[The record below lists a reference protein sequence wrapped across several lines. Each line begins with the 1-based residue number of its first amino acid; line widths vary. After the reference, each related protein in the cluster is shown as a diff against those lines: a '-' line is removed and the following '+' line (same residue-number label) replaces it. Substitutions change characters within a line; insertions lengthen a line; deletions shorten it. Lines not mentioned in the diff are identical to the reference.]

1 MGPAE
6 CLTQPYSVVD
16 LTEEVERIR
25 SLRECERK
33 TDWWCQSVSGL
44 RFRQPAVAPH
54 EVHHLLLSCY
64 QSLARVPLA
73 LKLPQQIKNDG
84 PFWRSWSLLYVGKLI

>member
-44 RFRQPAVAPH
+44 RFRQPAEAPH
-54 EVHHLLLSCY
+54 EAHHLLLPCKEVIGGDQQADS
-64 QSLARVPLA
+64 VPATVNPVLSS
-73 LKLPQQIKNDG
+73 P
-84 PFWRSWSLLYVGKLI
+84 

>member
-1 MGPAE
+1 M
-6 CLTQPYSVVD
+6 VD

-44 RFRQPAVAPH
+44 RFRQPA
-54 EVHHLLLSCY
+54 EVPQEVCHPLLPCK
-64 QSLARVPLA
+64 QVIGGDWQAE
-73 LKLPQQIKNDG
+73 
-84 PFWRSWSLLYVGKLI
+84 FLL